1 MQTKVYVEFRNRRK
15 TNARALI
22 VVVGNMV
29 QYKIELGALDSSFGA
44 SVSKE
49 GRMTALQQNLPQM
62 MGGRVELMVSTS
74 FLHRYCTPIDT
85 WVGAGAAQAVLQVY
99 QQWVATVS
107 GAPAN
112 VN

>member
-15 TNARALI
+15 TDARALI
-22 VVVGNMV
+22 VVTDGQV
-29 QYKIELGALDSSFGA
+29 QYKIELGSLSSSFGA
-44 SVSKE
+44 HIDKV
-49 GRMTALQQNLPQM
+49 GRMTVLQQCLPTM
-62 MGGRVELMVSTS
+62 VGGRVELMVSNT

-85 WVGAGAAQAVLQVY
+85 WVGDGAAQAVLQVY

-112 VN
+112 AN